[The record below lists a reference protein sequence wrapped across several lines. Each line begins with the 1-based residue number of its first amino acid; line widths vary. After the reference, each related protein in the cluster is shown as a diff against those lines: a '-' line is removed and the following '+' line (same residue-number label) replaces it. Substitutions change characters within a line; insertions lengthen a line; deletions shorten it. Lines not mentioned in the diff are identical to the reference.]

1 MDNKNFVANEE
12 ATFVA
17 PSQNSPEMNSQPEM
31 AVVPSSNHPGPPPDY
46 FTDDL
51 PPAYQVASAL
61 PTYEEAE
68 LTKGKI
74 KKEFTTFIRS
84 SAKSFFF
91 TNHFIIYIGVIT
103 SHWIF

>member
-17 PSQNSPEMNSQPEM
+17 PSQNPPEMNNSQPEM
-31 AVVPSSNHPGPPPDY
+31 AVVPQSSNHPGPPPDY

-74 KKEFTTFIRS
+74 KEEFTTRWGE
-84 SAKSFFF
+84 
-91 TNHFIIYIGVIT
+91 IYI
-103 SHWIF
+103 

>member
-74 KKEFTTFIRS
+74 KEEFKVNS
-84 SAKSFFF
+84 VQEAC
-91 TNHFIIYIGVIT
+91 TNYFAVH
-103 SHWIF
+103 